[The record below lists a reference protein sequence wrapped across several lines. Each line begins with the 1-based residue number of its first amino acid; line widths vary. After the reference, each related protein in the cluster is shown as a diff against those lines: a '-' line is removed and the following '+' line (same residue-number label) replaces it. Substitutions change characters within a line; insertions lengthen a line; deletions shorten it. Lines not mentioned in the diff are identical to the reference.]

1 MFNKKTQKK
10 NKATRID
17 TLIGQY
23 THIKGDVSFSGGLRI
38 DGSVAG
44 NINATGDT
52 KSALTLSESSVID
65 GEIRVPNLIVNG
77 TITGTVYCSQHIELA
92 TNAKI
97 NGNVYYRLLEMVT
110 GCEVNGQLIHIAEDD
125 DSIMNIEH
133 AVVEDND
140 DDALQLEK
148 KDNLD

>member
-1 MFNKKTQKK
+1 MFNKNNQKRS
-10 NKATRID
+10 KATRID

-44 NINATGDT
+44 NISATGDN
-52 KSALTLSESSVID
+52 KSVLTLSEKSVIE

-77 TITGTVYCSQHIELA
+77 TIIGDVYSSQHVELA
-92 TNAKI
+92 ANTKI
-97 NGNVYYRLLEMVT
+97 NGTVYYRLLEMVT
-110 GCEVNGQLIHIAEDD
+110 GCEVNGQLIHVAEDD
-125 DSIMNIEH
+125 EQIMQVKHDVLENK
-133 AVVEDND
+133 EDP
-140 DDALQLEK
+140 LQLEK

>member
-1 MFNKKTQKK
+1 MFNKNTQKK
-10 NKATRID
+10 TKATRID

-38 DGSVAG
+38 DGSVTG
-44 NINATGDT
+44 NINAGEDN
-52 KSALTLSESSVID
+52 KSVLTLSEKSVIE

-77 TITGTVYCSQHIELA
+77 TITGNVYSSEHIELA

-110 GCEVNGQLIHIAEDD
+110 GCQVNGQLIHVAEDED
-125 DSIMNIEH
+125 DILSVEH
-133 AVVEDND
+133 DAINTK
-140 DDALQLEK
+140 DDALQLEN

>member
-1 MFNKKTQKK
+1 MFNKNTQKK

-44 NINATGDT
+44 NINATGDN
-52 KSALTLSESSVID
+52 KSVLTLSESSVVD
-65 GEIRVPNLIVNG
+65 GEIRVPNLLVNG

-92 TNAKI
+92 ANAKI

-110 GCEVNGQLIHIAEDD
+110 GCEVNGKLIHIAEDD
-125 DSIMNIEH
+125 DSIMSVEHDVIES
-133 AVVEDND
+133 D
-140 DDALQLEK
+140 DDTLQLEK